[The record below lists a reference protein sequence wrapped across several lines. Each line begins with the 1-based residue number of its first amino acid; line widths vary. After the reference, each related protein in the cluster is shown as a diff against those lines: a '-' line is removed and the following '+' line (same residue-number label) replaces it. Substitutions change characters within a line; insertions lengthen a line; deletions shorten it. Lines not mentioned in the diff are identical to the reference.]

1 MWPFIPAFNAFF
13 LILFKCIGG
22 HGHNGDRRLLF
33 IRERTNPPSCFITVH
48 LRHLDIHQ
56 DQVIPAGRSRFDLFN
71 GNLSVSRSIHLKA
84 RFFKKRRCDLQIQFV
99 ILDYQKLLSS
109 KIRSFLKRV
118 SSAPLLPRR
127 RGIAEKW

>member
-1 MWPFIPAFNAFF
+1 MAVHSGIQRIL

-109 KIRSFLKRV
+109 KIRSF
-118 SSAPLLPRR
+118 
-127 RGIAEKW
+127 